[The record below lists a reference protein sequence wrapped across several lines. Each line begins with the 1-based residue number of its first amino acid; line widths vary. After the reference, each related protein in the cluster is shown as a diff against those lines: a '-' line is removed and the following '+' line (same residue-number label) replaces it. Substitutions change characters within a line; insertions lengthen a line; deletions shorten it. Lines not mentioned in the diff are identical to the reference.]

1 MRKQLGFSL
10 IELLIVVAIIGIIA
24 ALAVPNLVR
33 TKSAANEASAISS
46 VRALVTGQ
54 ITYASTV
61 GNSDFSGMEELVE
74 TGIIDSSLG
83 SGIKDGYS
91 FTVAANGR
99 SGFTAIAVPVAIG
112 TTGERGFYSDH
123 TGVIRV
129 SEDGSPPSEQ
139 SPVLGE
145 SRSGQ

>member
-1 MRKQLGFSL
+1 MRKQVGFSL
-10 IELLIVVAIIGIIA
+10 IELLIVVAVIGIIA

-33 TKSAANEASAISS
+33 TKSAANEASAIAS

-61 GNSDFSGMEELVE
+61 GNGDFAEMGELVE

-83 SGIKDGYS
+83 SGSKDGYS
-91 FTVAANGR
+91 FTVAPKGR
-99 SGFTAIAVPVAIG
+99 VGFTVIAVPMAVG

-129 SEDGSPPSEQ
+129 SEDGSPPSEG
-139 SPVLGE
+139 SPVLGGGG
-145 SRSGQ
+145 SGG

>member
-1 MRKQLGFSL
+1 MRKQVGFSL
-10 IELLIVVAIIGIIA
+10 IELLIVVAVIGIVA

-33 TKSAANEASAISS
+33 TKSAANEASAIAS

-54 ITYASTV
+54 ITYSSTV
-61 GNSDFSGMEELVE
+61 GNGDFAEMKELVE
-74 TGIIDSSLG
+74 TAIIDSSLG
-83 SGIKDGYS
+83 SGSKEGYN
-91 FTVAANGR
+91 FTVAPNGR
-99 SGFTAIAVPVAIG
+99 AGFTVIAVPVAVG

-129 SEDGSPPSEQ
+129 SEDGSPPSEK

-145 SRSGQ
+145 SGSGG

>member
-10 IELLIVVAIIGIIA
+10 IELLIVVAVIGVIA

-33 TKSAANEASAISS
+33 TKSAANEASAIAS
-46 VRALVTGQ
+46 VRALVTGE

-61 GNSDFSGMEELVE
+61 GNGDFAEMGELVE

-83 SGIKDGYS
+83 SGSKDGYS
-91 FTVAANGR
+91 FTVASRGR
-99 SGFTAIAVPVAIG
+99 VGFTVIAVPVAVG
-112 TTGERGFYSDH
+112 TTGERGFYSDQ

-129 SEDGSPPSEQ
+129 SQDGSPPSEK
-139 SPVLGE
+139 SPVLGQGG
-145 SRSGQ
+145 SGE